1 MTINK
6 RELKGQIKILNTSNG
21 CICRAPLLCGVWFII
36 SLNTSTALFL
46 DVTERLRLRSQA
58 VHTNARLGFPGVW
71 LHPQPFSLLSVE
83 RPSAGCPFKSS
94 ARCEQSC
101 KHCFYGHLKAAVLL
115 LISNFIA
122 FWLQNSVL
130 WYWSLGTSFF
140 CGPEHCQVL
149 QISHMYWRRPCLLS
163 QRMSVVRSIL
173 LILLLN
179 FFFLLSYIS
188 HSLELSVLRGVCWN
202 TPWWLPDQFLF
213 SLLLSW
219 SVWRW
224 LSWRLYSIRVA
235 MLFCWSFLSSS
246 LDFILKDAICFRIIY

>member
-130 WYWSLGTSFF
+130 WYWSIMKYTSVNSETWQLSPSGSRSLPSKVSPLCGRHKWKPLLHSRPLAIGDTANSKLKHSYTCSPKAIHLTCVAITFDNATSFSGN
-140 CGPEHCQVL
+140 C
-149 QISHMYWRRPCLLS
+149 
-163 QRMSVVRSIL
+163 RS
-173 LILLLN
+173 
-179 FFFLLSYIS
+179 S
-188 HSLELSVLRGVCWN
+188 
-202 TPWWLPDQFLF
+202 
-213 SLLLSW
+213 
-219 SVWRW
+219 
-224 LSWRLYSIRVA
+224 
-235 MLFCWSFLSSS
+235 
-246 LDFILKDAICFRIIY
+246 